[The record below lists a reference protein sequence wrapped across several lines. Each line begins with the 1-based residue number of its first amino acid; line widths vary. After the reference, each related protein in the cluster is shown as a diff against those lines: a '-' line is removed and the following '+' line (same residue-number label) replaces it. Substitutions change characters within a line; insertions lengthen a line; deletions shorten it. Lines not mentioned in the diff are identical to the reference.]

1 MRAIL
6 VMNRMSQALPASL
19 VKNRKRFCIRRAFF
33 FAVRERRFAIASYSI
48 LNEYNAEHMLNI
60 SKYLINTQERMY
72 KNDFTAIFK
81 RFKIEQ
87 SNN

>member
-1 MRAIL
+1 MQGL
-6 VMNRMSQALPASL
+6 
-19 VKNRKRFCIRRAFF
+19 F
-33 FAVRERRFAIASYSI
+33 FAVRERRFAIDSCLI
-48 LNEYNAEHMLNI
+48 FNKQNTEDRVNI

-72 KNDFTAIFK
+72 KNDFTSIFK

>member
-1 MRAIL
+1 
-6 VMNRMSQALPASL
+6 
-19 VKNRKRFCIRRAFF
+19 
-33 FAVRERRFAIASYSI
+33 VRERRFAIASYSI
-48 LNEYNAEHMLNI
+48 LNEYNAEHLLNI

-72 KNDFTAIFK
+72 KNDFTGIFK

>member
-1 MRAIL
+1 MHTQGL
-6 VMNRMSQALPASL
+6 
-19 VKNRKRFCIRRAFF
+19 F
-33 FAVRERRFAIASYSI
+33 FAVRGRRFAIASYSI

-72 KNDFTAIFK
+72 KNDFTGIFK